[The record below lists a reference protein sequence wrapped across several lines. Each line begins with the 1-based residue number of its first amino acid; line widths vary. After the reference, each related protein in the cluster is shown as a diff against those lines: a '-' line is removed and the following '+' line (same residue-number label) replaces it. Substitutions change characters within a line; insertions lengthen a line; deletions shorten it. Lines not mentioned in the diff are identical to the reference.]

1 MNQMF
6 ELGELGKV
14 EAHLNMCLV
23 DKGSSSQVRIR
34 DVDKWEKNLR
44 PTAVENQDES
54 GLSSS
59 SLFHTLLH
67 QLNQKVHSMFILFL
81 EESIRCF
88 LNENGNMFY
97 YNGTCVS
104 MPGKERKSTRRPW
117 WALRAGKSS
126 SGRFR
131 E

>member
-14 EAHLNMCLV
+14 EAHLNISLV

-34 DVDKWEKNLR
+34 DIDKLEKNLR

-59 SLFHTLLH
+59 SFFHTLLH
-67 QLNQKVHSMFILFL
+67 QLNQKVHSMSIWIL
-81 EESIRCF
+81 EETTTCLLNNKKGTKNQMSITT
-88 LNENGNMFY
+88 LP
-97 YNGTCVS
+97 VS
-104 MPGKERKSTRRPW
+104 ACQGRRE
-117 WALRAGKSS
+117 SQ
-126 SGRFR
+126 R
-131 E
+131 EGLDGP

>member
-14 EAHLNMCLV
+14 EAHLNRSLV

-59 SLFHTLLH
+59 SFFHALLH
-67 QLNQKVHSMFILFL
+67 QLNQKVHSMSVWILK
-81 EESIRCF
+81 ETTSCF
-88 LNENGNMFY
+88 LNKKGIKNQMSI
-97 YNGTCVS
+97 TTLPV
-104 MPGKERKSTRRPW
+104 
-117 WALRAGKSS
+117 
-126 SGRFR
+126 
-131 E
+131 